1 MSMSFF
7 ERLRRLLG
15 SEGDHHPDSREEEG
29 ECATRRPISCLEAL
43 ERVHEYLDGEL
54 DEASAADVAHHFN
67 VCQKC
72 FPHLRME
79 ERFREALQK
88 SGARDR
94 CPEYL
99 RLQVMELLAA
109 EGREGG

>member
-15 SEGDHHPDSREEEG
+15 GEGDHHPHSREGEE
-29 ECATRRPISCLEAL
+29 ECATCRPISCVEAL
-43 ERVHEYLDGEL
+43 ERVHEYLDGEM

-67 VCQKC
+67 VCQGC
-72 FPHLRME
+72 YPHLRLE
-79 ERFREALQK
+79 ERFRETLRK
-88 SGARDR
+88 SGARDE
-94 CPEYL
+94 CPEHL

-109 EGREGG
+109 ESREGG